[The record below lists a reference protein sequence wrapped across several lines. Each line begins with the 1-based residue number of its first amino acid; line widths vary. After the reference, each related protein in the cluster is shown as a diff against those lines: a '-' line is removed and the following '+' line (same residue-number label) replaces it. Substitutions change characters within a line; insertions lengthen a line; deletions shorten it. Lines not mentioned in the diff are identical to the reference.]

1 MRRTKRLGRRRQ
13 HLDRLRAMALDAPEN
28 EKFGRLVAVLE
39 NELPPHLAA
48 RMFGHHHDV
57 WRIARFTGKA

>member
-1 MRRTKRLGRRRQ
+1 
-13 HLDRLRAMALDAPEN
+13 MALDAPEN